1 MQIFDTNLNDSDR
14 NHRGTVCRDH
24 RGELRSR
31 TSTCFFF
38 KLFVRLKTFFISVAH
53 WILAYVTIQMNQLCR
68 LLWNRC
74 GFGYLYSNGRS
85 VRTASWLCKD
95 QFCRGWTE
103 TICGMVKSK
112 ASVVFVFI
120 RHWKIWVYFFHLF
133 FVFTLFAVSRSPWSF
148 FVLRELQESHW
159 FARSC
164 TSLGHRWPIPLK
176 VWLDNT
182 SYFLH

>member
-1 MQIFDTNLNDSDR
+1 M
-14 NHRGTVCRDH
+14 CRDH

-133 FVFTLFAVSRSPWSF
+133 FVFTLFAVWRSLRIFSL
-148 FVLRELQESHW
+148 LREVQELQR
-159 FARSC
+159 FVRSC
-164 TSLGHRWPIPLK
+164 ISLKHIWSIPLK
-176 VWLDNT
+176 VCLDTT